1 MGLFLNTIADSMA
14 GTVIFS
20 LPSAT
25 TPGQCIDVEG
35 YLTEDPTIKLQ
46 NNWEAIMPDL
56 GMINDFAQ
64 IAGLGAKSWIATSS
78 ASWKGTDPIQV
89 SLTFYL
95 ITCRLKQLTGGG
107 KGPDMPI
114 TEQASA
120 FAQLCAVSAGDAGGG
135 SSDGFFSSLNV
146 NVHGGYKPQV
156 FSRNSEFSGKEKESI
171 TANLDTE
178 LTNMYGKMINND
190 TGTIQIV
197 INGNG
202 YPSMMFTKMLLNDIT
217 FNASTVRAGY
227 WRNGV
232 FIKSKEPLYIRCSAN
247 FRLAHAATVDDAA
260 RIFTGRGA

>member
-1 MGLFLNTIADSMA
+1 MTLFINTIADSMA

-25 TPGQCIDVEG
+25 TPGKEIDVEG

-46 NNWEAIMPDL
+46 NNWEAIIPDIS
-56 GMINDFAQ
+56 MINDFAQ

-78 ASWKGTDPIQV
+78 ASWKGTEPIKL
-89 SLTFYL
+89 SLNFYL
-95 ITCRLKQLTGGG
+95 ITCRMKQLTGGG

-114 TEQASA
+114 SEQASA
-120 FAQLCAVSAGDAGGG
+120 FAQLCAISPGG
-135 SSDGFFSSLNV
+135 SGGENDGITSSINV

-156 FSRNSEFSGKEKESI
+156 FNRNADFSGKSKDE
-171 TANLDTE
+171 LDWDTK
-178 LTNMYGKMINND
+178 LSSLYNDMIQND

-202 YPSMMFTKMLLNDIT
+202 YPSMVFRKMLLEGIT

-227 WRNGV
+227 WNGSNFV
-232 FIKSKEPLYIRCSAN
+232 KSSEPLYIRCSAD